1 MSENVEQIEAKLCG
15 FVDGELNAEERAE
28 IESHLAANPSHR
40 TLIQELIA
48 QRGLLRDLPR
58 EGAPGDLSEP
68 LQGQLEREALLGS
81 DLVVESALALRMR
94 RWPQGLAVA
103 AIVLLAIGLGAAVY
117 FVLPPS
123 HPEVA
128 MLSSPADLGEVAR
141 KNTAIAAE
149 LLEEDEDATQDK
161 EDADERIAVVA
172 RDEGKG
178 GASKSG
184 DLPLSQGIGT
194 PGLPTPGEVMLRDL
208 KEGTTGG
215 VAVNTAAFFGNTNAS
230 QTLVIMVK
238 AADVKLANDRVVS
251 YLSQNNITWAPADD
265 QAIGQ
270 AVLAS
275 EPAQQ
280 QQQAMFAPVV
290 GSGPA
295 TQRAEQRAE
304 PAVAMK
310 PAADDR
316 PDGRFA
322 KALALR
328 PETPAKTEEAPVAVD
343 NAKDALGAGN
353 QPGVDQSAPAGSQLS
368 RQVVLMR
375 EDLNVARNGRVI
387 LARNVNGQQLVEL
400 RAAISQVQEPRQLI
414 ENAGVLVSRV
424 QPAPMQPATMPVLV
438 WREGQT
444 FAYTAGVA
452 VPGDMD
458 HRMSDQGAMKSR
470 VKDLAATTQ
479 PAGGFAGTMGLAMQ
493 RVAENQS
500 ALAPTTAPA
509 LAEQA
514 KGIVADVSVGMAGP
528 FNCVI
533 VLEDTEVSQAAAT
546 TQPTTQPVTLPTTQP
561 GN

>member
-28 IESHLAANPSHR
+28 IEAHLAANPSHR

-48 QRGLLRDLPR
+48 QRGLLRGLPR

-81 DLVVESALALRMR
+81 DLLVESAMALRMR

-128 MLSSPADLGEVAR
+128 LLSSPADLGEVAR
-141 KNTAIAAE
+141 KNAAIAAE
-149 LLEEDEDATQDK
+149 PVEEDEDAMQDK
-161 EDADERIAVVA
+161 EDADERIAV
-172 RDEGKG
+172 
-178 GASKSG
+178 
-184 DLPLSQGIGT
+184 T
-194 PGLPTPGEVMLRDL
+194 LRDL

-270 AVLAS
+270 AVLAPAS
-275 EPAQQ
+275 EPV
-280 QQQAMFAPVV
+280 QQQAMFAVVV
-290 GSGPA
+290 GSGPT
-295 TQRAEQRAE
+295 TQPAE

-316 PDGRFA
+316 PDARLA
-322 KALALR
+322 KALGGALR
-328 PETPAKTEEAPVAVD
+328 PETPAKTEEAPAVVD
-343 NAKDALGAGN
+343 NAKDALGAAN
-353 QPGVDQSAPAGSQLS
+353 QAGVDQSALAGSQLS
-368 RQVVLMR
+368 RQVRPVALMR
-375 EDLNVARNGRVI
+375 EDLNVTRNGRVI

-414 ENAGVLVSRV
+414 ENTGVLVARV
-424 QPAPMQPATMPVLV
+424 QPPTTQPTTMPVLV

-444 FAYTAGVA
+444 FAYTVGVA
-452 VPGDMD
+452 APGDMD
-458 HRMSDQGAMKSR
+458 NRMSDKGAMESR
-470 VKDLAATTQ
+470 LMDLAAATR
-479 PAGGFAGTMGLAMQ
+479 PARGFAGTMGLAMQ

-514 KGIVADVSVGMAGP
+514 KVIAADVSVGMAGP

-546 TQPTTQPVTLPTTQP
+546 TLPTTQPTTQP